1 MKTVL
6 IIAFESAPF
15 HRPGST
21 IGAQRPYQF
30 AKHLPNNGW
39 RTIVL
44 CCDFKKRWK
53 LDKSELTM
61 EVNRLVHEKM
71 DAIHHGHSV
80 TIALPSLRYADH
92 WDRAWSS
99 SVEINTD
106 VGTFVAKPGLAN
118 SVQRKVASFFK
129 LFRGDYSQSWQE
141 VAFTA
146 AMEIN
151 KTTKIDFIIAE
162 HGPDA
167 GVYVA
172 KKLSSLTGIKW
183 CVDFRD
189 PVLRSFGISSRLF
202 VKWWYQYLLK
212 SATFLISVNDYL
224 KFLDEKFFPLKG
236 YVITNG
242 FDPDEMPSSLSNTRP
257 NELTIFYGGNVN
269 PIYQDIS
276 IFFKALFYLKQENLK
291 CRFFYFGNAFK
302 RIESLANDHGVS
314 DFVIS
319 SPPTERDHYLKAA
332 SQVDLLLI
340 LSLQTNKDVH
350 FLKGLHP
357 GKVFESFGLR
367 KPIISVP
374 SDNGLLDDLLKE
386 TNTGKSFSQAKD
398 LALFLTDCIQLKAQ
412 GKEIPYNP
420 TAKVNDYTRPAQI
433 FKLAQILD
441 ENS

>member
-53 LDKSELTM
+53 LDKSELTI

-80 TIALPSLRYADH
+80 TIALPSLRYADR

-118 SVQRKVASFFK
+118 SVRRKVASFFK

-183 CVDFRD
+183 CIDFRD
-189 PVLRSFGISSRLF
+189 PVLRSFGMPSRLF

-224 KFLDEKFFPLKG
+224 KFLDEKFFSLRG

-242 FDPDEMPSSLSNTRP
+242 FDPDEMPSSLS
-257 NELTIFYGGNVN
+257 
-269 PIYQDIS
+269 
-276 IFFKALFYLKQENLK
+276 
-291 CRFFYFGNAFK
+291 
-302 RIESLANDHGVS
+302 
-314 DFVIS
+314 
-319 SPPTERDHYLKAA
+319 
-332 SQVDLLLI
+332 
-340 LSLQTNKDVH
+340 
-350 FLKGLHP
+350 
-357 GKVFESFGLR
+357 
-367 KPIISVP
+367 
-374 SDNGLLDDLLKE
+374 
-386 TNTGKSFSQAKD
+386 
-398 LALFLTDCIQLKAQ
+398 
-412 GKEIPYNP
+412 
-420 TAKVNDYTRPAQI
+420 
-433 FKLAQILD
+433 
-441 ENS
+441 